1 VSLSNI
7 DSNTSVLIMLNGN
20 CCLPCY
26 TFGNNDKGEAKL
38 PLQDLR
44 DILLWAANTEPYM
57 PKLLFLTGTD
67 GPLDS
72 SVASVLKD
80 MADQVITPLLPL
92 DEQEKMGI
100 PFSQSQTAIAPSLD
114 HITAN
119 ADNIM
124 GRPVILHVERAEI
137 GKIAEKLLLV
147 QDSIS
152 AVTLR
157 LRDIHLLD
165 DCDIENYR
173 EQLAK
178 VADIGLMKQA
188 SGIEGMFRLSN
199 LTVLNRETTRL
210 TRCPAGTGFV
220 VIGPDAGIYPCPA
233 FYYAG
238 PERSMGSIHSVAKN
252 SAIINRNGQQCG
264 ICGSEQC
271 TGCPF
276 LESSQFIN
284 KEQICKIYKAEIQA
298 AEELMPRVA
307 QSGYLFDCLRTLM
320 TRDSANKSHTEGGAN
335 LEAKQQ
341 VNDITFNSFVKAL
354 HDIKLA
360 AESVADKSSR
370 MSYDSIT
377 SRWSDSEGIPA
388 DSRMGIFRKR
398 VYEILTQLKQL
409 QTLTLTANSGS

>member
-1 VSLSNI
+1 MSLSNI
-7 DSNTSVLIMLNGN
+7 NSNTSVLVMLNSN

-26 TFGNNDKGEAKL
+26 TFGNNRKSEVKL
-38 PLQDLR
+38 APQDLR
-44 DILLWAANTEPYM
+44 DILLWAANAEPYM
-57 PKLLFLTGTD
+57 PKLFFLAGTGE
-67 GPLDS
+67 PLDS

-92 DEQEKMGI
+92 DEQEKIGI
-100 PFSQSQTAIAPSLD
+100 PFSQGQTAIALSLD

-119 ADNIM
+119 ANNIM
-124 GRPVILHVERAEI
+124 GRPIILHIERAEI

-165 DCDIENYR
+165 NHDIENYR
-173 EQLAK
+173 EQLAR

-199 LTVLNRETTRL
+199 LNVLSRETTRL

-238 PERSMGSIHSVAKN
+238 PERSMGSIHSAAKN
-252 SAIINRNGQQCG
+252 SAIINRNGQHCG

-276 LESSQFIN
+276 LESSQLTN
-284 KEQICKIYKAEIQA
+284 KEQICKICKAEIQA

-320 TRDSANKSHTEGGAN
+320 TRDVTNKSHTEGGAN

-341 VNDITFNSFVKAL
+341 VNDITFGSFAKAL
-354 HDIKLA
+354 HDLKLI
-360 AESVADKSSR
+360 AESVADKSLQAN
-370 MSYDSIT
+370 YDSIIG
-377 SRWSDSEGIPA
+377 RWSDSEEIPA

-398 VYEILTQLKQL
+398 VYEILTLLQQL
-409 QTLTLTANSGS
+409 QTLTSTANTGS